1 MQKAHFYL
9 DTSLLIEWF
18 VLSCKWGGGGRRVG
32 GTGGIA
38 KEIILVVENGHRH
51 ISPPYTSQ
59 RGYH

>member
-1 MQKAHFYL
+1 M
-9 DTSLLIEWF
+9 
-18 VLSCKWGGGGRRVG
+18 GGGGREGVA

-38 KEIILVVENGHRH
+38 KEIILIVENGCRH